1 MKANQLFVLIK
12 WLNVKAAEITRRTG
26 SINLLNV
33 FTKNNE
39 FSDLNL

>member
-1 MKANQLFVLIK
+1 MDKIAASKMKANQLFVLIK

-33 FTKNNE
+33 FTKK
-39 FSDLNL
+39 